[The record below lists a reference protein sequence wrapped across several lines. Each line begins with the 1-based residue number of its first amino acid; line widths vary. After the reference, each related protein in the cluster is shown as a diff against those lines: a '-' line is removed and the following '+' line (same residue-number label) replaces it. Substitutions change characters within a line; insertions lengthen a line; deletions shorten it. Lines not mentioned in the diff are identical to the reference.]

1 MSRMNRGLA
10 LVLGIFLA
18 GATPA
23 ATPQLAEE
31 VVAVVRGPGAPQ
43 PRVITLT
50 RLEEEARIALVSRGA
65 VAAATAPLDR
75 AALRAT
81 LEWLVDQTLLG
92 DEVARLQILEVA
104 PAEVDE
110 ALRRFRERFGRPADY
125 HAFLDRLEL
134 SDDDVAAVLR
144 RTIRVQRY
152 LESRAGRAAAVSDA
166 EVDAWI
172 TGHEKETAGVDPA
185 AARGAVRARL
195 SQERLERQVR
205 AVVADLRGRSDVR
218 ILEDELGGAR

>member
-1 MSRMNRGLA
+1 MDRGLA
-10 LVLGIFLA
+10 VVLGTLLA
-18 GATPA
+18 GAPA
-23 ATPQLAEE
+23 AAAPQVVDE

-110 ALRRFRERFGRPADY
+110 ALRRFRNRFSRPADY
-125 HAFLDRLEL
+125 RAFLDRLEL
-134 SDDDVAAVLR
+134 SEEDVAAVLR
-144 RTIRVQRY
+144 RTTRVQRY

-166 EVDAWI
+166 EVDAWLAS
-172 TGHEKETAGVDPA
+172 HEKEAAGVDPA

-205 AVVADLRGRSDVR
+205 AVVSDLRGRSDVR
-218 ILEDELGGAR
+218 ILEAELGGAR